1 MLGEFKMNHPI
12 PRHQR
17 IITYLVDHPE
27 LIVYAGFKKDDEIC
41 CSFLEYEYTEG
52 ETLYNVEFDVTKTL
66 LVTIYEF
73 VQKDLQNVKSYSI
86 DLNEERINA
95 FQINMTL
102 DAKKFLK
109 SGGMF

>member
-1 MLGEFKMNHPI
+1 MNI
-12 PRHQR
+12 PFPKHNE
-17 IITYLVDHPE
+17 IITYLIYHPE
-27 LIVYAGFKKDDEIC
+27 LIVYAGFKKDHDEIC

-52 ETLYNVEFDVTKTL
+52 DTLYNVEFDVSKTL

-86 DLNEERINA
+86 DLNEEQIFG
-95 FQINMTL
+95 FQINMTI

-109 SGGMF
+109 SGGYFNY